1 MGVKGELGSNV
12 SEFKNEPV
20 IEYDTALE
28 NAAGDREIFLAVC
41 ESALQE
47 IPSLYPGLIKA
58 IDQGQLQE
66 AQRLA
71 HTIKGAARVIAAVK
85 TMKIA
90 EKIESDM
97 GKQDAQSAR
106 ATLSDLADAIDELK
120 QQLSD

>member
-1 MGVKGELGSNV
+1 MGVKGELGGNV

-20 IEYDTALE
+20 IDYDTALE
-28 NAAGDREIFLAVC
+28 NAGGDREIFVAVC
-41 ESALQE
+41 ASALQE
-47 IPSLYPGLIKA
+47 VPRLSPGLIKA

-71 HTIKGAARVIAAVK
+71 HTIKGAARVIAGVK

-106 ATLSDLADAIDELK
+106 SSLSDLADAINELK
-120 QQLSD
+120 QELND

>member
-1 MGVKGELGSNV
+1 MGVKGELGGNV

-20 IEYDTALE
+20 IDYDTALE

-106 ATLSDLADAIDELK
+106 SSLSDLADAIDELK
-120 QQLSD
+120 QELND